1 MCKNY
6 RQYLIVNNIYMFFTI
21 KILKNNFTFTKKE
34 LFVYIFFYLLL
45 FFILGADLFIY
56 LIIIDLY
63 IYTFFKNFNIN
74 KNVLSKNTLDKKLNK
89 ENDIVHQ
96 KPKINLE
103 FITEGKYSENEE
115 NLSKFVNEYTKNLL

>member
-34 LFVYIFFYLLL
+34 LFVYLFFYLLL

-74 KNVLSKNTLDKKLNK
+74 KTVLSKNKLDKKSNK
-89 ENDIVHQ
+89 EIDIVNQ